1 MELVNQKKIIIESEG
16 DIDDVT
22 DMSIDTESIGLLM
35 QFLSKNIYSD
45 AVGSTVREWVSNAWD
60 ATTKIKGK
68 KPIVVSLVK
77 TESHK
82 WQFTVEDFALG
93 LDDQDVKNIISK
105 YLCSTKRNDSK
116 QLGAMGIGFKAG
128 LAYKPY
134 FQFRCRKNGME
145 RLYMMREGEDVNQIE
160 LLYEKETTEG
170 NGVKMILDVESPYSF
185 SQKIREQLSYFSN
198 VYIVDSYSSFDNNF
212 KIYENELFK
221 WSECQSDKKLHI
233 ALGEVYYP
241 LDFQKLGIEVIYL
254 PVAIKIALTDG
265 VIPTINRENLMYTP
279 DTKTLILKKIE
290 EIADW
295 FVDKYNSESVEVEGF
310 VKNLSLINASEKRIR
325 LSEKEFRIND
335 IIKYS
340 TNDVS
345 NLKILGYNSKHLSHL
360 KMCFDSVFN
369 RYEKLGTINWGTYK
383 SGDYFTLDANHLINY
398 NAKDYILVDSTPRG
412 HLLEYLKKEESSN
425 YKKVFLLKKKRERK
439 LWEKTPHGISRGY
452 TTQNLDYY
460 HVLQLEKIA
469 KSEWREYIQEYQKI
483 EKEVEEL
490 IGYKDYTNFKVP
502 EEWIKEN
509 KPRVVKE
516 KKLKEEGEI
525 IIHVCRTKMYD
536 TKEYTFERTV
546 YKIENLSTI
555 KGRLVYFL
563 NTEKEKALE
572 FAKLG
577 LFRTVLINKKDLK
590 IIAKHHQFV
599 KMENYK
605 VIRRIATHRLINT
618 LLKQYDTTLSKITSI
633 SSDYFSFIIN
643 KVKDDIVELRQY
655 IKDNRSFDYSN
666 DEIIEEITLIAKENN
681 YYDFSIY
688 HKYLKVKGEIGAFDF
703 LENIAI
709 PESKSFYETEEDFQR
724 RINKFKRFVNEIL
737 LYKKL
742 YKGEFDNLE
751 ICVKSPEEEL
761 ISSIEDNSHE
771 LNLSQVNE
779 VEYAESEEDI

>member
-60 ATTKIKGK
+60 ATVKVEEK
-68 KPIVVSLVK
+68 KPIIVSLVK
-77 TESHK
+77 TESYK

-128 LAYKPY
+128 LAHKPY
-134 FQFRCRKNGME
+134 FQFRCRKNGVE

-170 NGVKMILDVESPYSF
+170 NGVKMILDVDSAYSF

-198 VYIVDSYSSFDNNF
+198 VYIVDNYSTFDNNF

-241 LDFQKLGIEVIYL
+241 LDFQKLGIEEIYL

-290 EIADW
+290 EVANW
-295 FVDKYNSESVEVEGF
+295 FVNKYNSESVEVKGF
-310 VKNLSLINASEKRIR
+310 INNLSLINTPEKKIV
-325 LSEKEFRIND
+325 LSEKQFKIND
-335 IIKYS
+335 IVKYS
-340 TNDVS
+340 TIPIS
-345 NLKILGYNSKHLSHL
+345 NLNIAGYNSKHLSHL
-360 KMCFDSVFN
+360 KSCFDSVFH
-369 RYEKLGTINWGTYK
+369 RYETMGVINSSVYK
-383 SGDYFTLDANHLINY
+383 SGEFYRFDANYISFSYY
-398 NAKDYILVDSTPRG
+398 NRKYILVDSTPRG
-412 HLLEYLKKEESSN
+412 HFLEYLKKEEAG
-425 YKKVFLLKKKRERK
+425 YGQAYLLKKRRERK
-439 LWEKTPHGISRGY
+439 LWEKTPHGISKGY
-452 TTQNLDYY
+452 LTQKLDYY
-460 HVLQLEKIA
+460 HVLQLDKIPR
-469 KSEWREYIQEYQKI
+469 SEWREYIQEYQKI
-483 EKEVEEL
+483 EKEFEEK
-490 IGYKDYTNFKVP
+490 IGYKNYVGFTVP

-509 KPRVVKE
+509 KPRVIKE

-525 IIHVCRTKMYD
+525 IIHYSRTKMYD
-536 TKEYTFERTV
+536 TLEYTFERSV
-546 YKIENLSTI
+546 VKLEDLSKIHN
-555 KGRLVYFL
+555 RVVYFL
-563 NTEKEKALE
+563 TTEKEKALK
-572 FAKLG
+572 FAQTG
-577 LFRTVLINKKDLK
+577 LFKTALISKKDLK
-590 IIAKHHQFV
+590 IIEKHHQFV

-605 VIRRIATHRLINT
+605 VIRKIASYKLISS
-618 LLKQYDTTLSKITSI
+618 LLKQYEATLSKIDKI
-633 SSDYFSFIIN
+633 EFDYFSFIVAR
-643 KVKDDIVELRQY
+643 VKEDITELKRY
-655 IKDNRSFDYSN
+655 IKDNRSFNYTSD
-666 DEIIEEITLIAKENN
+666 DILKEISIIAKENN
-681 YYDFSIY
+681 YYDFSIH
-688 HKYLKVKGEIGAFDF
+688 HKYLKVKSQIDTFSF
-703 LENIAI
+703 LENISV
-709 PESKSFYETEEDFQR
+709 PESKCYSETDEEFEN
-724 RINKFKRFVNEIL
+724 RIDKFKRFINEIL

-751 ICVKSPEEEL
+751 ICVKSPEENL
-761 ISSIEDNSHE
+761 NSSIENNSHE
-771 LNLSQVNE
+771 LDASQIKE
-779 VEYAESEEDI
+779 IEYAEAEEDI